1 MVIMEPKKI
10 ALLIAV
16 LAGFLTPFDL
26 SAVNI
31 ALPTLASE
39 FSMDAVTLSWVATAY
54 LLASAV
60 FLVPFGR
67 IADIHGRKKIFSAG
81 LMVFT
86 FASFAMVFSVSP
98 SMIILLRV
106 VQGIGAALIFG
117 TSVAILTSVTPPQER
132 GKALGIYT
140 TAVYLGLSMGP
151 FLGGFLTTS
160 FGWRSIFLVNVPV
173 GILILAIV
181 RTKLEGEWA
190 DARGESFDISG
201 ALLYGLA
208 LVCVMFG
215 FSLLPDVSGMVLVTA
230 GTLVLAAFLWWEHRT
245 PSPLINLSLFLK
257 NRVFAFS
264 NLAALINYS
273 ATFSV
278 TFFLSFYL
286 QYIRGFSPAVAGTI
300 LVTQPVVQAVFSSYA
315 GRLSDR
321 IEPGRIASAGMA
333 MTAGGLFLL
342 SLLSADTPLTYL
354 IGTLILLGLGFAFFS
369 SPNTNAI
376 MSSVAKPYYGVAS
389 GTLGTMRL
397 VGQMLSMGI
406 AMVIISLFIGRF
418 MITPYVSTQLLM
430 SIRAGFTLF
439 ALLCCCGVFFSLV
452 RGKLRDNCA
461 GTCPEPEKK

>member
-1 MVIMEPKKI
+1 MVILEPKKI

-26 SAVNI
+26 SAINI
-31 ALPTLASE
+31 ALPTIASE
-39 FSMDAVTLSWVATAY
+39 FSIDAVTIGWISSAY

-81 LMVFT
+81 LMIFT
-86 FASFAMVFSVSP
+86 IASFVIVFSVSP
-98 SMIILLRV
+98 PMIIFLRI
-106 VQGIGAALIFG
+106 VQGMGAALIFG
-117 TSVAILTSVTPPQER
+117 TAVAILTSVTPPHER

-151 FLGGFLTTS
+151 FLGGFLVTS
-160 FGWRSIFLVNVPV
+160 FGWRSIFLVNVPL
-173 GILILAIV
+173 GILILAII
-181 RTKLEGEWA
+181 RTKLVGEWA

-201 ALLYGLA
+201 ALLYGFA
-208 LVCVMFG
+208 LVCVMYG
-215 FSLLPDVSGMVLVTA
+215 FSILPDVSGLVLVVL
-230 GTLVLAAFLWWEHRT
+230 GTLGLAAFVWWEHHT

-286 QYIRGFSPAVAGTI
+286 QYIKLLSPAVAGTI

-333 MTAGGLFLL
+333 ITAGGLFLL
-342 SLLSADTPLTYL
+342 SLLSADTSLTYL

-376 MSSVAKPYYGVAS
+376 MSSVIKPYYGVAS

-406 AMVIISLFIGRF
+406 AMVIISLFIGRV
-418 MITPYVSTQLLM
+418 MMTPEVGTQILM
-430 SIRAGFTLF
+430 SIRAGFTFF

-452 RGKLRDNCA
+452 RGSVRENCG
-461 GTCPEPEKK
+461 GTCPDTKE

>member
-1 MVIMEPKKI
+1 MPILEPKKI
-10 ALLIAV
+10 ALLLAV

-26 SAVNI
+26 SAINI
-31 ALPTLASE
+31 ALPTIASE
-39 FSMDAVTLSWVATAY
+39 FSIDAVTIGWISSAY

-81 LMVFT
+81 LMIFT
-86 FASFAMVFSVSP
+86 IASFVIVFSVSTP
-98 SMIILLRV
+98 MIIFLRI
-106 VQGIGAALIFG
+106 VQGMGAALIFG
-117 TSVAILTSVTPPQER
+117 TAVAILTSVTPPHER

-151 FLGGFLTTS
+151 FLGGFLVTS
-160 FGWRSIFLVNVPV
+160 FGWRSIFLVNVPL
-173 GILILAIV
+173 GILILAII
-181 RTKLEGEWA
+181 RTKLVGEWA

-201 ALLYGLA
+201 ALLYGFA
-208 LVCVMFG
+208 LVCVMYG
-215 FSLLPDVSGMVLVTA
+215 FSILPNVSGLVLVVG
-230 GTLVLAAFLWWEHRT
+230 GTLGLAAFVWWEHHT

-286 QYIRGFSPAVAGTI
+286 QYIKLLSPAVAGSI

-333 MTAGGLFLL
+333 ITAGGLFLL
-342 SLLSADTPLTYL
+342 SLLSADTSLTYL

-376 MSSVAKPYYGVAS
+376 MSSVTKPYYGVAS

-406 AMVIISLFIGRF
+406 AMVIISLFIGRVV
-418 MITPYVSTQLLM
+418 MTPEVGTQILM
-430 SIRAGFTLF
+430 SIRAGFTFF
-439 ALLCCCGVFFSLV
+439 ALLCCCGIFFSLV
-452 RGKLRDNCA
+452 RGSVRENCG
-461 GTCPEPEKK
+461 GTCPDTKE

>member
-1 MVIMEPKKI
+1 MPILEPKKI
-10 ALLIAV
+10 ALLLAV

-26 SAVNI
+26 SAINI
-31 ALPTLASE
+31 ALPTIASE
-39 FSMDAVTLSWVATAY
+39 FSIDAVTIGWISSAY

-81 LMVFT
+81 LMIFT
-86 FASFAMVFSVSP
+86 IASFVIVFSVSP
-98 SMIILLRV
+98 PMIIFLRI
-106 VQGIGAALIFG
+106 VQGVGAALIFG
-117 TSVAILTSVTPPQER
+117 TAVAILTSVTPPHER

-151 FLGGFLTTS
+151 FLGGFLVTS
-160 FGWRSIFLVNVPV
+160 FGWRSIFLVNVPL
-173 GILILAIV
+173 GILILAII
-181 RTKLEGEWA
+181 RTKLVGEWA

-201 ALLYGLA
+201 ALLYGFA
-208 LVCVMFG
+208 LVCVMYG
-215 FSLLPDVSGMVLVTA
+215 FSILPNVSGLVLVVG
-230 GTLVLAAFLWWEHRT
+230 GTLGLAAFVWWEHHT

-286 QYIRGFSPAVAGTI
+286 QYIKLLSPAVAGTI

-333 MTAGGLFLL
+333 ITAGGLFLL
-342 SLLSADTPLTYL
+342 SLLSADTSLTYL

-376 MSSVAKPYYGVAS
+376 MSSVIKPYYGVAS

-406 AMVIISLFIGRF
+406 AMVIISLFIGRV
-418 MITPYVSTQLLM
+418 MMTPEVGTQILM
-430 SIRAGFTLF
+430 SIRAGFTFF

-452 RGKLRDNCA
+452 RGSVRENCG
-461 GTCPEPEKK
+461 GTCPDTKE

>member
-1 MVIMEPKKI
+1 MAILEPKKI
-10 ALLIAV
+10 ALLLAV

-26 SAVNI
+26 SAINI
-31 ALPTLASE
+31 ALPTIASE
-39 FSMDAVTLSWVATAY
+39 FSIDAVTIGWISSAY

-81 LMVFT
+81 LMIFT
-86 FASFAMVFSVSP
+86 IASFVIVFSVSP
-98 SMIILLRV
+98 PMIIFLRI
-106 VQGIGAALIFG
+106 VQGVGAALIFG
-117 TSVAILTSVTPPQER
+117 TAVAILTSVTPPHER

-151 FLGGFLTTS
+151 FLGGFLVTS
-160 FGWRSIFLVNVPV
+160 FGWRSIFLVNVPL
-173 GILILAIV
+173 GILILAII
-181 RTKLEGEWA
+181 RTKLVGEWA

-201 ALLYGLA
+201 ALLYGFA
-208 LVCVMFG
+208 LVCVMYG
-215 FSLLPDVSGMVLVTA
+215 FSILPNLSGLVLVVG
-230 GTLVLAAFLWWEHRT
+230 GTLGLAAFVWWEHHT

-286 QYIRGFSPAVAGTI
+286 QYIKLLSPAVAGTI

-333 MTAGGLFLL
+333 ITAGGLFLL
-342 SLLSADTPLTYL
+342 SLLSADTSLTYL

-376 MSSVAKPYYGVAS
+376 MSSVIKPYYGVAS

-406 AMVIISLFIGRF
+406 AMVIISLFIGRV
-418 MITPYVSTQLLM
+418 MMTPEVGTQILM
-430 SIRAGFTLF
+430 SIRAGFTFF

-452 RGKLRDNCA
+452 RGSVRENCG
-461 GTCPEPEKK
+461 GTCPDTKE